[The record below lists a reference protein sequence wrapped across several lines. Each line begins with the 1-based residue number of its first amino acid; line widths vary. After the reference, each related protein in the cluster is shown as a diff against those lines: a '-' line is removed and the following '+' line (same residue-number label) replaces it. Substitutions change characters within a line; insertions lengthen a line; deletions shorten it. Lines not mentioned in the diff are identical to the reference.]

1 MNNTKLIVL
10 FLLLCNAP
18 LHSQVK
24 LNYQQLTTADGLS
37 QGLIFDIIQSRDG
50 FIWIGTKDGL
60 NRYDGAR
67 FKVFSPDPFDPF
79 SIAEGYVNALY
90 EDSRG
95 WIWIHFLNG
104 TDVLDPQSGR
114 FFHLMKDGK
123 PVVASLFSLVED
135 QNDGTIWCLSGGD
148 RLLKFN
154 IQKDMQ
160 EKAFQAGNA
169 NIEPPCKTFP
179 LPAFKDEFGKPI
191 QAISLLFTK
200 NYKPLVATTRGLW
213 RLNQGSEKMD
223 LIGYATLSIN
233 RLIQDTD
240 GKIWMDVYDTNPA
253 NRNGSQI
260 IIWDEQAGMQQ
271 GQIMPGAYFAWWP
284 FDGVLWFIQDNTL
297 KRFQP
302 QRYLNKEPADIQ
314 WPLET
319 FCSQNELDCIKS
331 LFIDRS
337 GMLWVGT
344 EGFGIFKINTQNP
357 TFRSYLPNTSQRKIF
372 ETPEGKFLT
381 SAEPGKLY
389 HSVYFDQS
397 TPDQS
402 LSSLHHI
409 YTPPLTVLYDQDGN
423 CWSYAADSLLYRRD
437 ARTKALQRFPLKGRG
452 LCLDAKNK
460 LLSVSEAGL
469 HMLDPATGQTRLF
482 AFKTPLLQRS
492 EFSHFIWKDA
502 EAAVWIFGFEGLVK
516 AIPSDAGYQFEY
528 FVNNPKDRTSLS
540 SNTVLSA
547 ADDPLEPNRYLW
559 LGTNAGLNRL
569 DKKTGKFKQYS
580 IAQGLPDNVVY
591 GVLAENTPKDSAKPR
606 FIWLSTNKGLC
617 RFDVRAETT
626 KRFTVADGLQD
637 NEFNSSSYLKTRNG
651 TLIFGGIKG
660 LTVFHPDSLRFN
672 PFVPQTRIVGLHVN
686 NQPFNISGQ
695 SSITLTHDQ
704 NLLTFDFASL
714 EFTNPAQNLY
724 RYQLVGV
731 DKDWVPLGNKNNI
744 QFANLA
750 PGTYTFKVLGSNNA
764 GIWSAQPAEL
774 RFTIRPP
781 WWTSWWAWLLYLGIL
796 AAGAWQYYLYLL
808 NRRLSEQE
816 KLRLKELDDFKTRFF
831 TNITHEFRTPLTVM
845 LGMSEQ
851 LAKDETDDPRRNKLG
866 LIKRSGENLLRL
878 INQIL
883 DLAKLES
890 NTLKM
895 NYIQGDVLT
904 FIQYVTESLHSL
916 ANAQNLML
924 RVESDQSKIVI
935 DYDPERFLQVI
946 HNLLSNAI
954 KFTPS
959 GGKVVIRAGV
969 DLAGFKNLPRLNI
982 SVTDSGAGIPPEE
995 LPHLFERFFQ
1005 ARNQEHAKAGGT
1017 GIGLS
1022 LTRELVKAM
1031 GGEISVESTPGVGST
1046 FLVRLPIT
1054 NNSALAPSGP
1064 NFKLEAWKPSPVKP
1078 PITRHAEPM
1087 QSHPITAPTVL
1098 LVEDNPDVVEYLSAC
1113 LQEHYHLDFAYNG
1126 QAGIDLALE
1135 NVPDLIVSDVM
1146 MPYKDGF
1153 EVLENLKNDERTS
1166 HIPIVLLTAKADIQ
1180 SRLTGLRKGADA
1192 YLSKPF
1198 NQEELLVIL
1207 ENLLESRRKL
1217 QAKYQQNVLS
1227 TTVPTVEE
1235 PDPEDSFLQKV
1246 RAVVEKNLSDAD
1258 FEMPQLERALA
1269 MSRSQIFRKIK
1280 ALTGKSPSLFIRSI
1294 RLHHGKQMLLN
1305 TTRTVSEI
1313 AYEVGFSSLNYFSD
1327 AFFEEFGERPLKA
1340 RGGGE

>member
-1 MNNTKLIVL
+1 LKNTKLVAL
-10 FLLLCNAP
+10 FLLLCAST

-24 LNYQQLTTADGLS
+24 LNYQQITTADGLS
-37 QGLIFDIIQSRDG
+37 QGLVFDVIQSRDG
-50 FIWIGTKDGL
+50 FIWIATKDGI
-60 NRYDGAR
+60 NRYDGSR

-79 SIAEGYVNALY
+79 SIAEGYVYRLY

-95 WIWIHFLNG
+95 WIWILFEDRI
-104 TDVLDPQSGR
+104 DVLDPQSGR
-114 FFHLMKDGK
+114 FFHLVKDGK
-123 PVVASLFSLVED
+123 PGFRYLYED
-135 QNDGTIWCLSGGD
+135 RTDSSIWCFQGDD
-148 RLLKFN
+148 RLLKFTIHQDILEN
-154 IQKDMQ
+154 
-160 EKAFQAGNA
+160 AFQQGNA
-169 NIEPPCKTFP
+169 NIELPCKTFP
-179 LPAFKDEFGKPI
+179 LPALHNESGKPI
-191 QAISLLFTK
+191 EVHSILFTK
-200 NYKPLVATTRGLW
+200 KHKTLIGTDRGLW
-213 RLNQGSEKMD
+213 QFDQGSEKTD
-223 LIGYATLSIN
+223 LLGFGTLSIN

-240 GKIWMDVYDTNPA
+240 GKIWMDVYNHNPA
-253 NRNGSQI
+253 QRNGSQI
-260 IIWDEQAGMQQ
+260 ITLDEQAGMKQ
-271 GQIMPGAYFAWWP
+271 GQTMPGGYYSWWI
-284 FDGVLWFIQDNTL
+284 FDGVLCILQDKSL
-297 KRFQP
+297 KKFHP

-331 LFIDRS
+331 VFIDRS

-344 EGFGIFKINTQNP
+344 EGFGVFKINTQNP
-357 TFRSYLPNTSQRKIF
+357 TFRRYLTNISQRKIF
-372 ETPEGKFLT
+372 ETPEGKFTT
-381 SAEPGKLY
+381 SAGPGKLY
-389 HSVYFDQS
+389 QSVYFDQS

-402 LSSLHHI
+402 LSSLHLG
-409 YTPPLTVLYDQDGN
+409 YTQTLTVLYDQDGN
-423 CWSYAADSLLYRRD
+423 CWSYGADSLLYRRD
-437 ARTKALQRFPLKGRG
+437 ALTKALQTFPLKGRG

-460 LLSVSEAGL
+460 ILSVSESGL
-469 HMLDPATGQTRLF
+469 HGLDPETGQSQLF
-482 AFKTPLLQRS
+482 AFKTRLQQRS
-492 EFSHFIWKDA
+492 EFSHFLWKDA
-502 EAAVWIFGFEGLVK
+502 ESTIWIFGFEGLVK
-516 AIPSDAGYQFEY
+516 ATPSDAGGYQFEY

-559 LGTNAGLNRL
+559 LGTKAGLNRL
-569 DKKTGKFKQYS
+569 DKKTRVFKQYS

-626 KRFTVADGLQD
+626 KNFTAADGLQD

-651 TLIFGGIKG
+651 TLIFGGVKG

-672 PFVPQTRIVGLHVN
+672 PFIPQTRIVGLYVN
-686 NQPFNISGQ
+686 NNLYDISGQ

-704 NLLTFDFASL
+704 NLLTFDFAAL

-731 DKDWVPLGNKNNI
+731 DKDWIALGNKNNI
-744 QFANLA
+744 QFANLS
-750 PGTYTFKVLGSNNA
+750 PGTYTFKVMGSNNA
-764 GIWSAQPAEL
+764 GVWSEQPAEL

-781 WWTSWWAWLLYLGIL
+781 WWASWWAWLLYLGIL
-796 AAGAWQYYLYLL
+796 AAGAWRYYQYLL

-851 LAKDETDDPRRNKLG
+851 LVKDETDDPKRNKLG

-895 NYIQGDVLT
+895 NYIQGDILT

-924 RVESDQSKIVI
+924 RVESEQSKIVI
-935 DYDPERFLQVI
+935 DYDPERFLQII

-959 GGKVVIRAGV
+959 GGKVVIRADVKGQWLHV
-969 DLAGFKNLPRLNI
+969 

-1031 GGEISVESTPGVGST
+1031 GGEISVESSMGVGST

-1054 NNSALAPSGP
+1054 NNSAWAASGD
-1064 NFKLEAWKPSPVKP
+1064 NVKIETWKPSLAKP
-1078 PITRHAEPM
+1078 QITHSEEPM
-1087 QSHPITAPTVL
+1087 QSHPLTAPTVL

-1113 LQEHYHLDFAYNG
+1113 LKEHYYLDFAYNG
-1126 QAGIDLALE
+1126 QAGIDMALE

-1153 EVLENLKNDERTS
+1153 EVLENLKTDERTS

-1180 SRLTGLRKGADA
+1180 SRLAGLRKGADA

-1198 NQEELLVIL
+1198 HQEELLVTL

-1217 QAKYQQNVLS
+1217 QAKYQQNELLITAPAV
-1227 TTVPTVEE
+1227 TE

-1280 ALTGKSPSLFIRSI
+1280 ALTGKSPSLFMRSI
-1294 RLHHGKQMLLN
+1294 RLHHGKQMLLS
-1305 TTRTVSEI
+1305 TTLTVSEI

-1327 AFFEEFGERPLKA
+1327 AFFEEFGERPLKV

>member
-1 MNNTKLIVL
+1 MNNKKLITL
-10 FLLLCNAP
+10 FLLLCTVQ
-18 LHSQVK
+18 LHSQVN
-24 LNYQQLTTADGLS
+24 LNYQQITTADGLS
-37 QGLIFDIIQSRDG
+37 QGFVFDIIQSRDG
-50 FIWIGTKDGL
+50 FIWIATKDGI
-60 NRYDGAR
+60 NRYDGSR

-79 SIAEGYVNALY
+79 SIGEGYVYRLY

-95 WIWIHFLNG
+95 WIWVRFEDRI
-104 TDVLDPQSGR
+104 DVLDPQSGR
-114 FFHLMKDGK
+114 FFHLMNEGNPVALHLFEDRTDG
-123 PVVASLFSLVED
+123 S
-135 QNDGTIWCLSGGD
+135 IWCLQGGD
-148 RLLKFN
+148 RLLKFS
-154 IQKDMQ
+154 IQKDML
-160 EKAFQAGNA
+160 EKAFQQGNA
-169 NIEPPCKTFP
+169 NIEPSYKMFP
-179 LPAFKDEFGKPI
+179 LPAIKDGSGKPM
-191 QAISLLFTK
+191 QANSLLFTK
-200 NYKPLVATTRGLW
+200 NYKPLVATTCGLW
-213 RLNQGSEKMD
+213 RLDQGSEKMD
-223 LIGYATLSIN
+223 LIGFATLSIN

-240 GKIWMDVYDTNPA
+240 GKIWMDVYDNNSG

-260 IIWDEQAGMQQ
+260 ITLDEAGMQQ
-271 GQIMPGAYFAWWP
+271 GQILPGAYYAWWIL
-284 FDGVLWFIQDNTL
+284 DGALWIIQNKTL
-297 KRFQP
+297 KKFQP
-302 QRYLNKEPADIQ
+302 QRYNNKEPADIQ
-314 WPLET
+314 WPLES

-331 LFIDRS
+331 VFIDRS
-337 GMLWVGT
+337 GMLWIGT
-344 EGFGIFKINTQNP
+344 EGFGIFKINTQKP
-357 TFRSYLPNTSQRKIF
+357 TFRRYLPNISQRKIF
-372 ETPEGKFLT
+372 ETPEGKFTT
-381 SAEPGKLY
+381 SAGPGKLY
-389 HSVYFDQS
+389 QSVYFDQS

-402 LSSLHHI
+402 LSSLHLG
-409 YTPPLTVLYDQDGN
+409 YTLPLTVLYDQGGN
-423 CWSYAADSLLYRRD
+423 CWSYGADTLLYRRD
-437 ARTKALQRFPLKGRG
+437 ARTKVVQTFPLKGRG

-460 LLSVSEAGL
+460 ILSVSESGL
-469 HMLDPATGQTRLF
+469 HVLDPATGQSSLF
-482 AFKTPLLQRS
+482 AFKTRLQQRS
-492 EFSHFIWKDA
+492 EFSHFLWKDA
-502 EAAVWIFGFEGLVK
+502 ESTIWIFGFEGLVK
-516 AIPSDAGYQFEY
+516 ATPSNTGGYQFEY

-547 ADDPLEPNRYLW
+547 ADDPLENNRYLW

-569 DKKTGKFKQYS
+569 DKKTGVFKQYS

-591 GVLAENTPKDSAKPR
+591 GVLAENTPKDSAKPG

-626 KRFTVADGLQD
+626 KNFTAADGLQD

-651 TLIFGGIKG
+651 TLIFGGVKG

-672 PFVPQTRIVGLHVN
+672 PFIPQTRIVGLHVN
-686 NQPFNISGQ
+686 NHLYDISGQ

-704 NLLTFDFASL
+704 NLLTFDFAAL

-731 DKDWVPLGNKNNI
+731 DKDWIALGNKNNI

-750 PGTYTFKVLGSNNA
+750 PGTYTFKVMGSNNA
-764 GIWSAQPAEL
+764 GVWSEQPAEL
-774 RFTIRPP
+774 RFTIRSP
-781 WWTSWWAWLLYLGIL
+781 WWASWWAWLLYLGIL
-796 AAGAWQYYLYLL
+796 AAGAWRYYQYLL

-851 LAKDETDDPRRNKLG
+851 LAKDETDDPKRNKLG

-890 NTLKM
+890 NTLQM
-895 NYIQGDVLT
+895 NYIQGDILT
-904 FIQYVTESLHSL
+904 FIHYVTESLHSL

-924 RVESDQSKIVI
+924 RVESEQSKIVI
-935 DYDPERFLQVI
+935 DYDPERFLQII

-959 GGKVVIRAGV
+959 GGKVVIRADVKGQWLHV
-969 DLAGFKNLPRLNI
+969 

-1031 GGEISVESTPGVGST
+1031 GGEISVESSVGVGST

-1054 NNSALAPSGP
+1054 NNSALVTSGS
-1064 NFKLEAWKPSPVKP
+1064 NIKMDIRKPSLAKP
-1078 PITRHAEPM
+1078 QITHSEEPM
-1087 QSHPITAPTVL
+1087 QSHPLTAPTVL

-1113 LQEHYHLDFAYNG
+1113 LKEHYYLEFAYNG
-1126 QAGIDLALE
+1126 QAGIDMALE
-1135 NVPDLIVSDVM
+1135 NVPDIIVSDVM

-1166 HIPIVLLTAKADIQ
+1166 HIPIILLTAKADIQ

-1198 NQEELLVIL
+1198 HQEELLATL

-1227 TTVPTVEE
+1227 STAPAVLE
-1235 PDPEDSFLQKV
+1235 PDQEDSFLLKV

-1258 FEMPQLERALA
+1258 FEMPQLERALV

-1294 RLHHGKQMLLN
+1294 RLHHGKQMLLS
-1305 TTRTVSEI
+1305 TTLTVSEI
-1313 AYEVGFSSLNYFSD
+1313 AYEVGFTSLNYFSD
-1327 AFFEEFGERPLKA
+1327 AFFEEFGERPMKA
-1340 RGGGE
+1340 RGG

>member
-1 MNNTKLIVL
+1 MNNIKLIAL

-24 LNYQQLTTADGLS
+24 LNYQHLTTADGLS
-37 QGLIFDIIQSRDG
+37 QGLVFDIMQSRDG
-50 FIWIGTKDGL
+50 FIWVCTKDGL
-60 NRYDGAR
+60 NRYDGSR

-79 SIAEGYVNALY
+79 SIVEGYANGLY

-95 WIWIHFLNG
+95 WIWIHFLTG

-114 FFHLMKDGK
+114 FFHLMKEGK
-123 PVVASLFSLVED
+123 PVISPLFED
-135 QNDGTIWCLSGGD
+135 RTDGTIWCLQD
-148 RLLKFN
+148 DNRLLKFS
-154 IQKDMQ
+154 IQKDML
-160 EKAFQAGNA
+160 EKAFQQGNA
-169 NIEPPCKTFP
+169 NIEPPCKTFF
-179 LPAFKDEFGKPI
+179 LPAIKDESGNPI
-191 QAISLLFTK
+191 RAVSLLFTK
-200 NYKPLVATTRGLW
+200 NYKPLVATSHGLW

-223 LIGYATLSIN
+223 LMGYTTLSIN
-233 RLIQDTD
+233 RLMQDTE
-240 GKIWMDVYDTNPA
+240 GKIWMDVFNKNPA

-284 FDGVLWFIQDNTL
+284 FDGALWIIQDNTL
-297 KRFQP
+297 KRYQP

-314 WPLET
+314 WPFET
-319 FCSQNELDCIKS
+319 FFPQYKQGRINKLFLDK
-331 LFIDRS
+331 S
-337 GMLWVGT
+337 GMIWIGT
-344 EGFGIFKINTQNP
+344 DGFGMVKINPQNP
-357 TFRSYLPNTSQRKIF
+357 TFRSYLPNISQRKIF
-372 ETPEGKFLT
+372 ETPEGKLLT
-381 SAEPGKLY
+381 SAELGTLY
-389 HSVYFDQS
+389 HSIYFDQN

-402 LSSLHHI
+402 LSSLHHG
-409 YTPPLTVLYDQDGN
+409 YTPPLTVLYDRDGN
-423 CWSYAADSLLYRRD
+423 CWSYAFDSLLYRRD
-437 ARTKALQRFPLKGRG
+437 ARTRTLQAFPLKGRG

-460 LLSVSEAGL
+460 ILSVSSEGL

-482 AFKTPLLQRS
+482 AFKTPQQQRS
-492 EFSHFIWKDA
+492 EFSHFFWKDA
-502 EAAVWIFGFEGLVK
+502 ESTIWIFGFEGLVK
-516 AIPSDAGYQFEY
+516 AIPSDADGYQFEY
-528 FVNNPKDRTSLS
+528 FVNNPKDRASLS

-559 LGTNAGLNRL
+559 LGTKAGLNRL
-569 DKKTGKFKQYS
+569 DKKTGEFKQYS

-591 GVLAENTPKDSAKPR
+591 GVLAENMPKGSNRPG

-626 KRFTVADGLQD
+626 KNFTVADGLQD
-637 NEFNSSSYLKTRNG
+637 NEFNSSSYLKTSNG

-686 NQPFNISGQ
+686 NQPYDISGQ
-695 SSITLTHDQ
+695 SSITLTHNQ
-704 NLLTFDFASL
+704 NLLTFDFAAL

-731 DKDWVPLGNKNNI
+731 DEDWVSLGLKNNI

-764 GIWSAQPAEL
+764 GIWSDQPAEL

-781 WWTSWWAWLLYLGIL
+781 WWASWWAWLLYLGIL
-796 AAGAWQYYLYLL
+796 AAGAWRYYQYLL
-808 NRRLSEQE
+808 NRRLSAQE
-816 KLRLKELDDFKTRFF
+816 KLRLTELDDFKTRFF

-851 LAKDETDDPRRNKLG
+851 LAKDETDDPKRNKLG

-895 NYIQGDVLT
+895 NYIQGDILT

-924 RVESDQSKIVI
+924 RVESEQSKIVI
-935 DYDPERFLQVI
+935 DYDPERFLQII

-959 GGKVVIRAGV
+959 GGKVVIRADV
-969 DLAGFKNLPRLNI
+969 KDRWLHI
-982 SVTDSGAGIPPEE
+982 SVADSGAGIPPEE

-1031 GGEISVESTPGVGST
+1031 GGEISVESTVGVGST

-1054 NNSALAPSGP
+1054 NHSALVAFGS
-1064 NFKLEAWKPSPVKP
+1064 NVKMEAWKPSLAKP
-1078 PITRHAEPM
+1078 QITRPEESV
-1087 QSHPITAPTVL
+1087 QSHPLTAPTVL

-1113 LQEHYHLDFAYNG
+1113 LKEHYYLDFAYNG
-1126 QAGIDLALE
+1126 KAGIDMALE

-1166 HIPIVLLTAKADIQ
+1166 HIPIVLLTAKADTQ
-1180 SRLTGLRKGADA
+1180 SRLAGLRKGADA

-1198 NQEELLVIL
+1198 HQEELLVIL

-1227 TTVPTVEE
+1227 TTAPSVEE
-1235 PDPEDSFLQKV
+1235 PDPEDSFLLKV

-1258 FEMPQLERALA
+1258 FEMPHLERALA

-1294 RLHHGKQMLLN
+1294 RLHHGKQMLQN
-1305 TTRTVSEI
+1305 TALTVSEI

-1327 AFFEEFGERPLKA
+1327 AFFEEFGERPLKV
-1340 RGGGE
+1340 RGGG

>member
-1 MNNTKLIVL
+1 MNNKKLITL
-10 FLLLCNAP
+10 FLLLCTVQ
-18 LHSQVK
+18 LHSQVN
-24 LNYQQLTTADGLS
+24 LNYQQITTADGLS
-37 QGLIFDIIQSRDG
+37 QGFVFDIIQSRDG
-50 FIWIGTKDGL
+50 FIWIATKDGI
-60 NRYDGAR
+60 NRYDGSR

-79 SIAEGYVNALY
+79 SIGEGYVYRLY

-95 WIWIHFLNG
+95 WIWILFEDRI
-104 TDVLDPQSGR
+104 DVLDPQSGR
-114 FFHLMKDGK
+114 FFHLMNEGNPVALHLFEDRTDG
-123 PVVASLFSLVED
+123 S
-135 QNDGTIWCLSGGD
+135 IWCLQGGD
-148 RLLKFN
+148 RLLKFS
-154 IQKDMQ
+154 IQKDML
-160 EKAFQAGNA
+160 EKAFQQGNA
-169 NIEPPCKTFP
+169 NIEPSYKTFP
-179 LPAFKDEFGKPI
+179 LPALHNESGKPI
-191 QAISLLFTK
+191 EVHSILFTK
-200 NYKPLVATTRGLW
+200 KHKTLIGTDRGLW
-213 RLNQGSEKMD
+213 QFDQGSEKTD
-223 LIGYATLSIN
+223 LLGFGTLSIN

-240 GKIWMDVYDTNPA
+240 GKIWMDVYNHNPA
-253 NRNGSQI
+253 QRNGSQI
-260 IIWDEQAGMQQ
+260 ITLDEQAGMKQ
-271 GQIMPGAYFAWWP
+271 GQTMPGAYYAWWIL
-284 FDGVLWFIQDNTL
+284 DGALWIIQNKTL
-297 KRFQP
+297 KKFQP

-331 LFIDRS
+331 VFIDRS

-344 EGFGIFKINTQNP
+344 EGFGVFKINTQNP
-357 TFRSYLPNTSQRKIF
+357 TFRRYLPNISQRKIF
-372 ETPEGKFLT
+372 ETPEGKFTT
-381 SAEPGKLY
+381 SAGPGKLY
-389 HSVYFDQS
+389 QSVYFDQS

-402 LSSLHHI
+402 LSSLHHG
-409 YTPPLTVLYDQDGN
+409 YTQPLTVLYDQVGN
-423 CWSYAADSLLYRRD
+423 CWSYGADSLLYRRD
-437 ARTKALQRFPLKGRG
+437 ALTKALQTFPLKGRG

-460 LLSVSEAGL
+460 ILSVSESGL
-469 HMLDPATGQTRLF
+469 HGLDPATGQSRLF

-492 EFSHFIWKDA
+492 EFSHFLWKDA
-502 EAAVWIFGFEGLVK
+502 ESTIWIFGFEGLVK

-591 GVLAENTPKDSAKPR
+591 GVLAENTPKDSAKPG

-637 NEFNSSSYLKTRNG
+637 NEFNSSSYLKTHNG
-651 TLIFGGIKG
+651 TLIFGGVKG

-672 PFVPQTRIVGLHVN
+672 PFIPQTRIVGLHVN
-686 NQPFNISGQ
+686 NQPFNMSGQ

-750 PGTYTFKVLGSNNA
+750 SGTYTFKVLGSNNA
-764 GIWSAQPAEL
+764 GVWSAQPAEL

-781 WWTSWWAWLLYLGIL
+781 WWASWWAWLLYLGIL
-796 AAGAWQYYLYLL
+796 AAGAWRYYQYLL

-816 KLRLKELDDFKTRFF
+816 KRRLKELDDFKTRFF
-831 TNITHEFRTPLTVM
+831 TNITHEFRTPLTVI

-851 LAKDETDDPRRNKLG
+851 LAKDEIDGPKRNKLG

-883 DLAKLES
+883 DLTKLDS

-895 NYIQGDVLT
+895 NYVQGDILT
-904 FIQYVTESLHSL
+904 FIQYITESLHSL

-924 RVESDQSKIVI
+924 RLESEQSKIVI
-935 DYDPERFLQVI
+935 DYDPERFLQII

-959 GGKVVIRAGV
+959 GGKVVIRTTV
-969 DLAGFKNLPRLNI
+969 ELAGFRNLPTLNI
-982 SVTDSGAGIPPEE
+982 AVTDSGAGIPPEE

-1031 GGEISVESTPGVGST
+1031 GGEISVESSVGVGST

-1054 NNSALAPSGP
+1054 NNSALAASGD
-1064 NFKLEAWKPSPVKP
+1064 NVKIETWKPSLAKP
-1078 PITRHAEPM
+1078 QITRPEEPV
-1087 QSHPITAPTVL
+1087 QNHPLTAPTVL
-1098 LVEDNPDVVEYLSAC
+1098 LVEDNPDVVEYLNAC
-1113 LQEHYHLDFAYNG
+1113 LKEHYHLDFAYNG
-1126 QAGIDLALE
+1126 QAGIDMALE

-1180 SRLTGLRKGADA
+1180 SRLAGLRKGADA

-1198 NQEELLVIL
+1198 HQEELLVTL

-1217 QAKYQQNVLS
+1217 QAKYQQNVLLI
-1227 TTVPTVEE
+1227 TAPAVTE

-1305 TTRTVSEI
+1305 TALTVSEI

>member
-1 MNNTKLIVL
+1 MNNKKLITL
-10 FLLLCNAP
+10 FLLLCTVQ
-18 LHSQVK
+18 LHSQVN
-24 LNYQQLTTADGLS
+24 LNYQQITTADGLS
-37 QGLIFDIIQSRDG
+37 QGLVFDIIQSRDG
-50 FIWIGTKDGL
+50 FVWIGTKDGL
-60 NRYDGAR
+60 NRYDGSR
-67 FKVFSPDPFDPF
+67 FKVFSPDLFDPF
-79 SIAEGYVNALY
+79 SIAEGYIYHLY

-95 WIWIHFLNG
+95 WIWLQFANG
-104 TDVLDPQSGR
+104 TDVLDPKSGR
-114 FFHLMKDGK
+114 FFHLMKEGQ
-123 PVVASLFSLVED
+123 PVVSALFED
-135 QNDGTIWCLSGGD
+135 HSDGTIWCLPGGD
-148 RLLKFN
+148 RLLKFS
-154 IQKDMQ
+154 ISKDML
-160 EKAFQAGNA
+160 EKAFQQGNA
-169 NIEPPCKTFP
+169 NIEPPCKTFS
-179 LPAFKDEFGKPI
+179 LPAIKDASGRSI
-191 QAISLLFTK
+191 RANSLLFTQK
-200 NYKPLVATTRGLW
+200 YKPLVATSRGLR
-213 RLNQGSEKMD
+213 RLNQDSEKMD
-223 LIGYATLSIN
+223 LMGYATSNIN
-233 RLIQDTD
+233 RLAQDPE
-240 GKIWMDVYDTNPA
+240 GKIWMDVYDENPDKTNA
-253 NRNGSQI
+253 LRT

-271 GQIMPGAYFAWWP
+271 GQILPGVYYEWWT
-284 FDGVLWFIQDNTL
+284 FNGALWIIRNNTL
-297 KRFQP
+297 KKYQP
-302 QRYLNKEPADIQ
+302 QKYLNKEPADIE
-314 WPLET
+314 WPIEAFFPQHEQGRIT
-319 FCSQNELDCIKS
+319 S
-331 LFIDRS
+331 LFLDQS

-344 EGFGIFKINTQNP
+344 DGFGIFKINTQNP
-357 TFRSYLPNTSQRKIF
+357 TFREYLPNISQRKIF
-372 ETPEGKFLT
+372 ETPEGKFVT
-381 SAEPGKLY
+381 SAGPGKLY
-389 HSVYFDQS
+389 QSVYFDQS

-402 LSSLHHI
+402 LSSLHHG
-409 YTPPLTVLYDQDGN
+409 YTQPLTVLYDQVGN
-423 CWSYAADSLLYRRD
+423 CWSYGADSLLYRRD
-437 ARTKALQRFPLKGRG
+437 ALTKALQTFPLKGRG

-460 LLSVSEAGL
+460 ILSVSESGL
-469 HMLDPATGQTRLF
+469 HGLDPATGQSRLF
-482 AFKTPLLQRS
+482 AFKTRLQQRS
-492 EFSHFIWKDA
+492 EFSHFLWKDA
-502 EAAVWIFGFEGLVK
+502 ESMIWIFGFEGLVK
-516 AIPSDAGYQFEY
+516 ATPSDADGYQFEY

-540 SNTVLSA
+540 SNTVMSA

-559 LGTNAGLNRL
+559 LGTKAGLNRL
-569 DKKTGKFKQYS
+569 DKKTGVFKQYS

-591 GVLAENTPKDSAKPR
+591 GVLAENTPKDGTRPG

-617 RFDVRAETT
+617 RFDVRAETA
-626 KRFTVADGLQD
+626 KNFTAADGLQD

-651 TLIFGGIKG
+651 TLIFGGVKG

-672 PFVPQTRIVGLHVN
+672 PFVPQTRIVGLYVN
-686 NQPFNISGQ
+686 NQTYDISGQ
-695 SSITLTHDQ
+695 SSITLTHNQ
-704 NLLTFDFASL
+704 NLLTFDFAAL

-731 DKDWVPLGNKNNI
+731 DKDWVTLGNKNNI

-764 GIWSAQPAEL
+764 GVWSAQPAEL
-774 RFTIRPP
+774 QFTIRPP
-781 WWTSWWAWLLYLGIL
+781 WWASWWAWLLYLGIL
-796 AAGAWQYYLYLL
+796 AAGAWQYYQYLL

-816 KLRLKELDDFKTRFF
+816 KLRLKELDDFKTQFF

-851 LAKDETDDPRRNKLG
+851 LAKDETDDPKRSKLG

-895 NYIQGDVLT
+895 NYIQGDILT

-924 RVESDQSKIVI
+924 RVESEQSKIVI
-935 DYDPERFLQVI
+935 DYDPERFLQII

-959 GGKVVIRAGV
+959 GGKVVIRTTV
-969 DLAGFKNLPRLNI
+969 ELAGFRNLPTLNI
-982 SVTDSGAGIPPEE
+982 AVTDSGAGIPPEE

-1031 GGEISVESTPGVGST
+1031 GGEISVESSVGVGST

-1054 NNSALAPSGP
+1054 NNSALAASGD
-1064 NFKLEAWKPSPVKP
+1064 NVKIETWKPSLAKP
-1078 PITRHAEPM
+1078 QITRPEEPV
-1087 QSHPITAPTVL
+1087 QNHPLTAPTVL
-1098 LVEDNPDVVEYLSAC
+1098 LVEDNPDVVEYLNAC
-1113 LQEHYHLDFAYNG
+1113 LKEHYHLDFAYNG
-1126 QAGIDLALE
+1126 QAGIDMALE

-1180 SRLTGLRKGADA
+1180 SRLAGLRKGADA

-1198 NQEELLVIL
+1198 HQEELLVIL

-1217 QAKYQQNVLS
+1217 QAKYQQNVLLI
-1227 TTVPTVEE
+1227 TAPAVTE

-1305 TTRTVSEI
+1305 TALTVSEI

>member
-1 MNNTKLIVL
+1 MNNIKLIAL

-24 LNYQQLTTADGLS
+24 LNYQQITTEDGLS
-37 QGLIFDIIQSRDG
+37 QGLVFDIMQSRDG

-60 NRYDGAR
+60 NRYDGSR
-67 FKVFSPDPFDPF
+67 FKVFSPDLFDPF
-79 SIAEGYVNALY
+79 SIAEGYANGLY

-95 WIWIHFLNG
+95 WIWIHFLTG

-114 FFHLMKDGK
+114 FFHLMKEGK
-123 PVVASLFSLVED
+123 PVASPLFED
-135 QNDGTIWCLSGGD
+135 RTDGTIWCLQD
-148 RLLKFN
+148 DNRLLKFS
-154 IQKDMQ
+154 IQKDIL
-160 EKAFQAGNA
+160 EKAFQQGNA
-169 NIEPPCKTFP
+169 NIEPPCKTFF
-179 LPAFKDEFGKPI
+179 LPAIKDESGNPI
-191 QAISLLFTK
+191 RAVSLLFTK
-200 NYKPLVATTRGLW
+200 NYKPLVATSHGLW

-223 LIGYATLSIN
+223 LMGYTTLSIN
-233 RLIQDTD
+233 RLMQDTD
-240 GKIWMDVYDTNPA
+240 GKIWMDVFNKNPA

-284 FDGVLWFIQDNTL
+284 FDGALWIIQDNTL
-297 KRFQP
+297 KRYQP

-314 WPLET
+314 WPFET
-319 FCSQNELDCIKS
+319 FFPQYKQGRINKLFLDK
-331 LFIDRS
+331 S
-337 GMLWVGT
+337 GMIWIGT
-344 EGFGIFKINTQNP
+344 DGFGMVKINPQNP
-357 TFRSYLPNTSQRKIF
+357 TFRSYLPNISQRKIF
-372 ETPEGKFLT
+372 ETPEGKLLT
-381 SAEPGKLY
+381 SAELGTLY
-389 HSVYFDQS
+389 HSIYFDQN

-402 LSSLHHI
+402 LLSLHHG
-409 YTPPLTVLYDQDGN
+409 YTPPLTVLYDRDGN
-423 CWSYAADSLLYRRD
+423 CWSYAFDSLLYRRD
-437 ARTKALQRFPLKGRG
+437 ARTKALQTFPLKGRG
-452 LCLDAKNK
+452 LCLDAKNN
-460 LLSVSEAGL
+460 LLSVGSEGL

-482 AFKTPLLQRS
+482 AFKTPQQQRS
-492 EFSHFIWKDA
+492 EFSHFFWKDA
-502 EAAVWIFGFEGLVK
+502 ESTIWIFGFEGLVK
-516 AIPSDAGYQFEY
+516 AIPSDADGYQFEY
-528 FVNNPKDRTSLS
+528 FVNNPKDRASLS

-559 LGTNAGLNRL
+559 LGTKAGLNRL
-569 DKKTGKFKQYS
+569 DKKTGEFKQYS

-591 GVLAENTPKDSAKPR
+591 GVLAENPSPSGAGGRPG

-626 KRFTVADGLQD
+626 KNFTVADGLQD
-637 NEFNSSSYLKTRNG
+637 NEFNSSSYLKTSNG

-686 NQPFNISGQ
+686 NQPYDISGQ
-695 SSITLTHDQ
+695 SSITLTHNQ
-704 NLLTFDFASL
+704 NLLTFDFAAL

-731 DKDWVPLGNKNNI
+731 DEDWVSLGLKNNI

-764 GIWSAQPAEL
+764 GIWSDQPAEL

-781 WWTSWWAWLLYLGIL
+781 WWASWWAWLLYLVIL
-796 AAGAWQYYLYLL
+796 AAGAWRYYQYLL

-816 KLRLKELDDFKTRFF
+816 KLRLKELDDFKSRFF

-851 LAKDETDDPRRNKLG
+851 LAKDETDGPKRNKLG

-895 NYIQGDVLT
+895 NYIQGDILT

-924 RVESDQSKIVI
+924 RVESEQSKIVI
-935 DYDPERFLQVI
+935 DYDPERFLQII

-959 GGKVVIRAGV
+959 GGKVVIRADV
-969 DLAGFKNLPRLNI
+969 KDRWLHI
-982 SVTDSGAGIPPEE
+982 SVADSGAGIPPEE

-1031 GGEISVESTPGVGST
+1031 GGEISVESSIGVGST

-1054 NNSALAPSGP
+1054 NNSAWAAPGA
-1064 NFKLEAWKPSPVKP
+1064 NVKIETRKPSLVKP
-1078 PITRHAEPM
+1078 QITRPDEPI
-1087 QSHPITAPTVL
+1087 QSHPLTAPTVL

-1113 LQEHYHLDFAYNG
+1113 LKEHYYLDFAYNG

-1180 SRLTGLRKGADA
+1180 SRLAGLRKGADA

-1198 NQEELLVIL
+1198 HQEELLVTL

-1227 TTVPTVEE
+1227 TTAPSVEE

-1246 RAVVEKNLSDAD
+1246 RAIVEKNLSDAD
-1258 FEMPQLERALA
+1258 FEMPHLERALA

-1305 TTRTVSEI
+1305 TTLTVSEI

-1327 AFFEEFGERPLKA
+1327 AFFEEFGERPMKA
-1340 RGGGE
+1340 RG